1 MGGVG
6 MRAVLLFLAL
16 AAAAPAQ
23 SIVLKDGK
31 IVPTRGLRRTGDT
44 IMATVELP
52 GGTPGKPAPT
62 GEVGYALTNVDRLD
76 FPEPP
81 QLRTAPDLIT
91 QGKAADVIAQL
102 EPVVKYYEAF
112 RDAPGS
118 WWADAAIL
126 KVQAL
131 SALGRDAEATPIAE
145 QVARIAADPE
155 TQRAAE
161 VQIAMALVKKGNHA
175 RALEIAER
183 ALTESRRSAT
193 RAPASVIKGE
203 CLLVKKQWD
212 DAMLAFLQVPVFYP
226 TEKIL
231 LPQSMLGAGRAQFGM
246 EDFPRAK
253 ATLNELLKTYAAA
266 PEAALAQAELEKIA
280 RREKA
285 LASPK

>member
-1 MGGVG
+1 
-6 MRAVLLFLAL
+6 MRTLLLILAL
-16 AAAAPAQ
+16 AASAQAQ
-23 SIVLKDGK
+23 SIVMKDGK
-31 IVPTRGLRRTGDT
+31 VVATKGVRRQGDSIIAT
-44 IMATVELP
+44 IELP
-52 GGTPGKPAPT
+52 GGDPTKT
-62 GEVGYALTNVDRLD
+62 GELGYPLAQIAKLD

-81 QLRTAPDLIT
+81 QLRAAPDLIT
-91 QGKAADVIAQL
+91 QGKAADALAQL
-102 EPVVKYYEAF
+102 EPVVKFYEAF

-118 WWADAAIL
+118 WWADSAIL

-131 SALGRDAEATPIAE
+131 AALGRDAEATPIAE
-145 QVARIAADPE
+145 QVARIATDPE

-161 VQIAMALVKKGNHA
+161 VQIAFGLVKKGGHA

-183 ALTESRRSAT
+183 ALSESTRPAT
-193 RAPASVIKGE
+193 RAPASIIKGE

-226 TEKIL
+226 TEKVL

-246 EDFPRAK
+246 EDLPHAK

-266 PEAALAQAELEKIA
+266 PEAKLAEAELEKIS

-285 LASPK
+285 LAPPK